1 MYLAMENGDIYY
13 MEVEETSMGLVQA
26 TSKASSLECSIGT
39 AFAVL
44 DNGLGRDDRIVAGG
58 EMSSGGIYL
67 VSATKTVIHSPFR
80 GGNIPLTL
88 CTSNSLSAVKYIRL
102 RS

>member
-13 MEVEETSMGLVQA
+13 MEVEETQSNNALVQA
-26 TSKASSLECSIGT
+26 TSKASFLKCSIGT

-44 DNGLGRDDRIVAGG
+44 DNGLGNDDRIVAGG

-67 VSATKTVIHSPFR
+67 VSATKTMNPSQSR
-80 GGNIPLTL
+80 
-88 CTSNSLSAVKYIRL
+88 R
-102 RS
+102 